1 MSARTEDKRSRISRA
16 VPEHA
21 PALLAYFARR
31 IDPPYDAADLL
42 AETLLILWKRANGL
56 PADDDEIRPWMFG
69 IARHVLLHHQRS
81 TARRNALADRLRSQ
95 MSLVVRPGFSD
106 SSTFDDLH
114 DAIRELDQTDRDI
127 IGLHHWD
134 GLSLVEVSRVLR
146 MKEGTVRSRYHRA
159 RERLRHELAATT
171 TIVTFAE
178 T

>member
-21 PALLAYFARR
+21 PALLTYFARR

-81 TARRNALADRLRSQ
+81 TVRRKALADRLRSQ
-95 MSLVVRPGFSD
+95 MSLVERPGFSD
-106 SSTFDDLH
+106 SSTFDDH
-114 DAIRELDQTDRDI
+114 P
-127 IGLHHWD
+127 
-134 GLSLVEVSRVLR
+134 
-146 MKEGTVRSRYHRA
+146 
-159 RERLRHELAATT
+159 
-171 TIVTFAE
+171 
-178 T
+178 